1 MFNIIRDIISMMQ
14 VREKNIVF
22 NEVKQFMKVNFKKI
36 GVEVEADAESL
47 IEKGINAREND
58 WKEKLES
65 KTKNKKEIIELKHKN
80 KMEEKYFEKN
90 GKSLISKEEKSKKVV
105 RIVSIILFFIYGIF
119 CIEGLMIHI

>member
-14 VREKNIVF
+14 VCEKNIVF

-80 KMEEKYFEKN
+80 KMEEKYFA
-90 GKSLISKEEKSKKVV
+90 SRV
-105 RIVSIILFFIYGIF
+105 
-119 CIEGLMIHI
+119 LMIHI